1 VALAE
6 AAFQVFLENPHA
18 PELHNK
24 PIEDSSKG
32 RHRNATRSVRVN
44 FRYRA
49 LYVEDG
55 NVNVWNWIGTHED
68 YNDFIG
74 GS

>member
-1 VALAE
+1 MLRNHSIGDN
-6 AAFQVFLENPHA
+6 QQ
-18 PELHNK
+18 
-24 PIEDSSKG
+24 G
-32 RHRNATRSVRVN
+32 RHRKGTRAVSVT

-49 LYVEDG
+49 LYIVDG
-55 NVNVWNWIGTHED
+55 DTNVWYWIGTHED